1 MQWSHL
7 LVCVLCAMMGYQ
19 LRQMLTMGKESCAV
33 PMSLTSKVIK
43 NFGWSTVREESLAGS
58 ILNSQPDAEEVTVD
72 VDRPSTSSSQAKP
85 EEDGSFLQP
94 VPEDQVPSKV
104 PEPFFC
110 DPLEHIVVINLE
122 DDRGKG
128 RREHMI
134 QQFQKAGIE
143 KYHFFPAVDFKKD
156 EQLKRELKLLP
167 RLCANPAQCPNT
179 LGCAMSHRRVYEKM
193 IAERW
198 PCALIFE
205 DDAALADNFGSKM
218 QAITS
223 GGLPAFD
230 IILLGWCG
238 GRSKNKPPEDQ
249 VTIPILKNG
258 WPGMCIHA
266 SVVSIYGAWM
276 NLQVNTPIYMTPD
289 ALLDGVHHHKNKT
302 RTHISRR
309 PGSFQGSY
317 WYAFPILSWQDK
329 GTDDLGG
336 GV

>member
-1 MQWSHL
+1 VAGGPRVFQPANKTSIIAMQCSHL
-7 LVCVLCAMMGYQ
+7 LVCMLGAMMGYQ
-19 LRQMLTMGKESCAV
+19 LRQMLTMGKERCGV
-33 PMSLTSKVIK
+33 PASFTSIVMKDL
-43 NFGWSTVREESLAGS
+43 GWSFLKEEFLAGNT
-58 ILNSQPDAEEVTVD
+58 LNSQQDAEE
-72 VDRPSTSSSQAKP
+72 
-85 EEDGSFLQP
+85 GFLQP
-94 VPEDQVPSKV
+94 VPEDQVLSEV

-110 DPLEHIVVINLE
+110 DPLEHVVVINLE

-143 KYHFFPAVDFKKD
+143 KYHFFPAVDFQKD
-156 EQLKRELKLLP
+156 EQLKREMKLLP
-167 RLCANPAQCPNT
+167 RFCANPAQCANN

-193 IAERW
+193 IAEKW

-218 QAITS
+218 QAITL

-238 GRSKNKPPEDQ
+238 GRPKNKPPEDQ
-249 VTIPILKNG
+249 VSIPQLKNG

-276 NLQVNTPIYMTPD
+276 NLRVNTPIYMTPD

-302 RTHISRR
+302 RTHISREK
-309 PGSFQGSY
+309 GTYQGSY
-317 WYAFPILSWQDK
+317 WYTAPILSWQDK
-329 GTDDLGG
+329 GADGLGG